1 MSEIPTVR
9 LSILGRR
16 SSRNGNMI
24 TLENAADASR
34 FALGSRVTSSQG
46 PDGANPRFGCATVTA
61 SNPIDGTVE
70 FDDPA
75 LIVGFSDDDYLV
87 AYTDDPGPRQGAPK
101 RWHPIVLPSQNTP
114 LVSRADV
121 AQQMLDL
128 ASRRA
133 AAGDH
138 VGAVACVEAWRRLE
152 GES

>member
-1 MSEIPTVR
+1 MAAGSTERKEHEMSEIPTVR

-16 SSRNGNMI
+16 FSRNGNMI
-24 TLENAADASR
+24 TLEVASDASR
-34 FALGSRVTSSQG
+34 FAAGARVTSSQN
-46 PDGANPRFGCATVTA
+46 PDGTHPRSGYATVTA
-61 SNPIDGTVE
+61 SNPSVGTVE

-87 AYTDDPGPRQGAPK
+87 AYTDDPGPRQGAQK

-128 ASRRA
+128 
-133 AAGDH
+133 
-138 VGAVACVEAWRRLE
+138 
-152 GES
+152 